1 MVVCFLL
8 GSRSLFSPHPLTV
21 PTWVLP
27 MVLRFLRISHFE
39 PLQFTN
45 LWPLGVRAL
54 RIYIERSAPFKQS
67 EQHFVCFSGQAKGLP
82 VTKQRLS
89 RLIVDAISV
98 AYSYLGLQCPI
109 GVRAHSSRGVASS
122 WAWPSRCVHCRA
134 LKSGWLG
141 LVIHLFMFYNL
152 ESRPYGPRFLL
163 YNKLAHTCHKTGPV
177 LQTFALLFECSW
189 HSLSTEYFLE
199 RLFKAGLIA
208 VSLALF
214 ASCGAYP
221 ASTSSLRGP
230 WVLKASSSI
239 GHSSIMVCRDCTGS
253 SSHLV
258 RQSI

>member
-1 MVVCFLL
+1 MMEKSHSPYMIKVYVAAIAALHALIANQSVGRNNMVVCFLL

-152 ESRPYGPRFLL
+152 EVP
-163 YNKLAHTCHKTGPV
+163 
-177 LQTFALLFECSW
+177 AL
-189 HSLSTEYFLE
+189 
-199 RLFKAGLIA
+199 RAQ
-208 VSLALF
+208 VLAL
-214 ASCGAYP
+214 
-221 ASTSSLRGP
+221 
-230 WVLKASSSI
+230 
-239 GHSSIMVCRDCTGS
+239 
-253 SSHLV
+253 
-258 RQSI
+258 